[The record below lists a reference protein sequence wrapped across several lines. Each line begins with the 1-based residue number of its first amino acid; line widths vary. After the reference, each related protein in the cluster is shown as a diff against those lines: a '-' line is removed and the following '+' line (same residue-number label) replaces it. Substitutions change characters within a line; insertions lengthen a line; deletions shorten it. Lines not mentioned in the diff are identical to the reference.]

1 MDLSINLNNVFRDAD
16 KINGNSNANSVSC
29 LWNEL
34 VRGNTFYRLLT
45 PIPVS
50 SHEGCIFSRSLRRG
64 YYTFAYFRH
73 NLYVLNL
80 MPQVSEGNECM

>member
-1 MDLSINLNNVFRDAD
+1 MDLSFNLDNVFHDAD

-45 PIPVS
+45 QIPVS
-50 SHEGCIFSRSLRRG
+50 SHEGCVFSRSPEEDITLWLILG
-64 YYTFAYFRH
+64 TTY
-73 NLYVLNL
+73 
-80 MPQVSEGNECM
+80 MC